1 METRGTAL
9 LTDEI
14 PATRAVTAIVSR
26 EEIAGA
32 LQDPGRSPELYLDL
46 NQGEEQSTIGI
57 SWSYAELES
66 LFERTSGD
74 EIILTFDRDELQSL
88 FGDVE
93 AHGLRERALIFTVAV
108 AGALGS
114 GATIANAAPTI
125 GDNPGAASV
134 TAVENLAANSI
145 VTAGG
150 ISSNVHTPG
159 LQIGNEASAAS
170 APSAS
175 VSSAAKVADGGILSN
190 VHTPG
195 LQTGDEASAAPTP
208 SNVSAARSTAADD
221 GVMSNV
227 HTPGLQTG
235 DAASAASTP
244 ANVSA
249 AHSTAADDGVMSN
262 VHRPGLQIG
271 PQESTP
277 ATPSVQVSAGSDSA
291 EFMGIDTRDA
301 TEALIAGGL
310 LLAIAGATFAG
321 TRRPG
326 SARPA

>member
-14 PATRAVTAIVSR
+14 PAARAVTAIVSR

-32 LQDPGRSPELYLDL
+32 LQDPDRSPELYLDL

-74 EIILTFDRDELQSL
+74 EIVLTFDRDELQSL

-125 GDNPGAASV
+125 GDNPNAASV

-145 VTAGG
+145 VTDGG
-150 ISSNVHTPG
+150 ITSNVHTPG
-159 LQIGNEASAAS
+159 LQTGDGAS

-175 VSSAAKVADGGILSN
+175 VSSAAKVAD
-190 VHTPG
+190 T
-195 LQTGDEASAAPTP
+195 
-208 SNVSAARSTAADD
+208 

-235 DAASAASTP
+235 DGASAP
-244 ANVSA
+244 V
-249 AHSTAADDGVMSN
+249 G
-262 VHRPGLQIG
+262 
-271 PQESTP
+271 
-277 ATPSVQVSAGSDSA
+277 
-291 EFMGIDTRDA
+291 
-301 TEALIAGGL
+301 
-310 LLAIAGATFAG
+310 
-321 TRRPG
+321 
-326 SARPA
+326 

>member
-46 NQGEEQSTIGI
+46 NHGEEQSTIGI

-145 VTAGG
+145 VTA
-150 ISSNVHTPG
+150 
-159 LQIGNEASAAS
+159 
-170 APSAS
+170 
-175 VSSAAKVADGGILSN
+175 GGILSN

>member
-14 PATRAVTAIVSR
+14 PAARAVTAIVSR

-32 LQDPGRSPELYLDL
+32 LQDPDRSPELYLDL

-74 EIILTFDRDELQSL
+74 EIVLTFDRDELQSL

-125 GDNPGAASV
+125 GDNPNAASV

-145 VTAGG
+145 VTDGG
-150 ISSNVHTPG
+150 ITSNVHTPG
-159 LQIGNEASAAS
+159 LQTGDGASAPSASVSSAAKVADTGLMSNVHTPGLQTGDGAS

-175 VSSAAKVADGGILSN
+175 VSSAAKVADGGIMSN

-195 LQTGDEASAAPTP
+195 LQTGDEASAAPASTSRQLARPLPTTASCRTCTGPGCRSARRSRRP
-208 SNVSAARSTAADD
+208 SRRRCRC
-221 GVMSNV
+221 
-227 HTPGLQTG
+227 PPIRP
-235 DAASAASTP
+235 AASSWVST
-244 ANVSA
+244 
-249 AHSTAADDGVMSN
+249 
-262 VHRPGLQIG
+262 L
-271 PQESTP
+271 
-277 ATPSVQVSAGSDSA
+277 
-291 EFMGIDTRDA
+291 
-301 TEALIAGGL
+301 
-310 LLAIAGATFAG
+310 G
-321 TRRPG
+321 TRPKH
-326 SARPA
+326 